1 MKCVYIFNP
10 KSGRQK
16 HIKYQDYIIKKLL
29 TKFETVDVRPT
40 KKKGDASLFASEA
53 CGVYDMIVVAGGD
66 GTMNEIINGLAEKEN
81 RPQIGY
87 IPTGTTND
95 LARSLN
101 IPRSIKKALKVIL
114 KGKSF
119 KHDIFKVNGKYGIYV
134 CAFGLFTASSYTA
147 DQSLKN
153 KFGKI
158 AYYFTG
164 IKELKTAKKFPVT
177 LKSENLQFTT
187 DAILCLIA
195 NSRYVSGFKIDN
207 EANCHDG
214 YVNLILFKE
223 KNPRRVSIKTLLT
236 ICKLFLGGLAKIK
249 NVKNCHVVKLSKFS
263 VELNEKTP
271 VNIDGEIGHRGSFD
285 FEMLN
290 EHIDIIVK

>member
-10 KSGRQK
+10 KSGKQK
-16 HIKYQDYIIKKLL
+16 HLKYQDYIIKKLL
-29 TKFETVDVRPT
+29 TKFEIVDVKPT
-40 KKKGDASLFASEA
+40 KKKGDASTFASEA
-53 CGVYDMIVVAGGD
+53 CGEYDMIVVAGGD
-66 GTMNEIINGLAEKEN
+66 GTMNEIINGIAEKEN

-101 IPRSIKKALKVIL
+101 IPRNIKKALNVIL
-114 KGKSF
+114 KGKSL

-134 CAFGLFTASSYTA
+134 CAFGLFTASSYTT
-147 DQSLKN
+147 DQCLKN
-153 KFGKI
+153 KVGKL
-158 AYYFTG
+158 AYYFSG
-164 IKELKTAKKFPVT
+164 ITEIGKTKKFSVT
-177 LKSENLQFTT
+177 IKSENLSFTT

-223 KNPRRVSIKTLLT
+223 KNPKRVSLKTLLT

-263 VELNEKTP
+263 VELDDKTP
-271 VNIDGEIGHRGSFD
+271 VNIDGEIGHKGSFD

>member
-1 MKCVYIFNP
+1 MAKWQACTRWNGGWNVESAGKRGDECGVFP
-10 KSGRQK
+10 
-16 HIKYQDYIIKKLL
+16 L
-29 TKFETVDVRPT
+29 PW
-40 KKKGDASLFASEA
+40 KGDMPSFARWT
-53 CGVYDMIVVAGGD
+53 GG
-66 GTMNEIINGLAEKEN
+66 
-81 RPQIGY
+81 Y
-87 IPTGTTND
+87 
-95 LARSLN
+95 
-101 IPRSIKKALKVIL
+101 
-114 KGKSF
+114 
-119 KHDIFKVNGKYGIYV
+119 
-134 CAFGLFTASSYTA
+134 FTAPP
-147 DQSLKN
+147 KN

-214 YVNLILFKE
+214 YVNLIIFKE
-223 KNPRRVSIKTLLT
+223 KKPKKVSFKTLIT
-236 ICKLFLGGLAKIK
+236 ICKLFLGGLAKIRK
-249 NVKNCHVVKLSKFS
+249 VKDCHIIKLNKFS
-263 VELNEKTP
+263 IELYDKTP
-271 VNIDGEIGHRGSFD
+271 VNIDGEIGHKGSFD